1 MTCYSLWNDPRPV
14 KWPMTCAIPWFQ
26 PTHKKTT
33 ITLQFPN
40 VIPITYTI
48 RHNYELQE
56 KHFFPLPP
64 STLQEYCPCC
74 MDRER
79 KARRAATAVQKG
91 GVCACFIHASK
102 AEWRWSGVLVI
113 SLYSFIHWPIVLVNC
128 FTHLIICLFVFVYL
142 LCLIYCISLL
152 ICVYKSCFIYIF
164 FLGGIFH
171 LILFCLYNR
180 SYFFLQNYVEKY
192 GRVVMKM
199 YEWER
204 PMD

>member
-128 FTHLIICLFVFVYL
+128 FTHLIICLFVFVHL
-142 LCLIYCISLL
+142 LCLIYCIYQF
-152 ICVYKSCFIYIF
+152 VYISPALFTFFFSWEWSFIWFFVCKIAHIF
-164 FLGGIFH
+164 FSF
-171 LILFCLYNR
+171 LFSELCKKNTDGL
-180 SYFFLQNYVEKY
+180 
-192 GRVVMKM
+192 
-199 YEWER
+199 
-204 PMD
+204 

>member
-1 MTCYSLWNDPRPV
+1 
-14 KWPMTCAIPWFQ
+14 MTCAIPWFQ

-102 AEWRWSGVLVI
+102 AEWRCSGVLVI
-113 SLYSFIHWPIVLVNC
+113 SLYSFIHWTIVLVNC
-128 FTHLIICLFVFVYL
+128 FTHLLICLFVFVHL
-142 LCLIYCISLL
+142 LCLVYCIYQF
-152 ICVYKSCFIYIF
+152 VYISPALFTFF
-164 FLGGIFH
+164 FLGSDLSFDF
-171 LILFCLYNR
+171 LFVKSLTFFFLFC
-180 SYFFLQNYVEKY
+180 FQNYVKKY